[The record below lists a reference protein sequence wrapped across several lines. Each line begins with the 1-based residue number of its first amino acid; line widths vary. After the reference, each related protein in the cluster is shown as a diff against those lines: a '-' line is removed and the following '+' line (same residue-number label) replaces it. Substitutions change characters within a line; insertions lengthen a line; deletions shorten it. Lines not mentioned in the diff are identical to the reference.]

1 MTVDLSVDICG
12 VRLKN
17 PVIAA
22 SGTFGYGEDLRDF
35 FDPSCLGGIATKGI
49 SRLPREG
56 NPTPRIWETA
66 SGMLNAIG
74 LNNVGLEAFIAHK
87 MPFIRQLDGTACIV
101 NFYGNSVED
110 YAILA
115 DELSAVDGVDI
126 LEMNISCPNVKE
138 GGIVF
143 GSDPG
148 LMREVIRET
157 RTRCRKPLMV
167 KLSPN
172 VTSIAE
178 MARVAVDAGADC
190 LSLVNTFTGMAVNIK
205 TRRPVLANK
214 VGGLSG
220 PAIKPVA
227 LRMVHEVC
235 RAVDVPVVGMGG
247 IMDAT
252 DALEFL
258 MVGACAVQVGTAS
271 FVNPTAMPEIIDGVA
286 RHLEAQGMRGLGE
299 WIGCMV

>member
-1 MTVDLSVDICG
+1 MAVDLSVNFCG

-17 PVIAA
+17 PVVAA
-22 SGTFGYGEDLRDF
+22 SGTFGYGEDLVDF
-35 FDPSCLGGIATKGI
+35 FDPAILGGLSTKGI

-56 NPTPRIWETA
+56 NATPRIWETA

-74 LNNVGLEAFIAHK
+74 LNNVGLEAFILRK
-87 MPFIRQLDGTACIV
+87 MPFIRSLGDTACIV
-101 NFYGNSVED
+101 NFYGNTVED

-115 DELSAVDGVDI
+115 EALSAVDGVDL

-157 RTRCRKPLMV
+157 RPRCTVPLIV

-172 VTSIAE
+172 VTSIAD
-178 MARVAVDAGADC
+178 MAKVAVEAGADA
-190 LSLVNTFTGMAVNIK
+190 LSLVNTFTGMAVSIK
-205 TRRPVLANK
+205 SRKPILANRI
-214 VGGLSG
+214 GGLSG
-220 PAIKPVA
+220 PAIKPIA
-227 LRMVHEVC
+227 LRMVHDVC
-235 RAVDVPVVGMGG
+235 RAVEVPVMGMGG
-247 IMDAT
+247 IMTAT

-258 MVGACAVQVGTAS
+258 MVGAQAVQVGTAS
-271 FVNPTAMPEIIDGVA
+271 FVNPTAMPEMIEGIA
-286 RHLEAQGMRGLGE
+286 RHLESQGMSSVAE
-299 WIGCMV
+299 WIGCLE